1 MQAEQAV
8 QQKRFV
14 DAINGYVM
22 AVRTAP
28 WWSEGYYN
36 LALLNGELENP
47 QEAVRMMKRFLAL
60 EPNHAQARAAHDQI
74 YRWEAL
80 AEGK

>member
-1 MQAEQAV
+1 
-8 QQKRFV
+8 V
-14 DAINGYVM
+14 DAVNGYVM

-28 WWSEGYYN
+28 WWSERYYN
-36 LALLNGELENP
+36 LALLNGELKQHE
-47 QEAVRMMKRFLAL
+47 EAVRMMKRFLAL
-60 EPNHAQARAAHDQI
+60 QPGSPLARAAQDQI